1 MASKKGKVL
10 QTIIDISG
18 EISPTL
24 GKTID
29 KVTDK
34 LEGVNV
40 KALAVGA
47 AIGAIGGAA
56 IAGFGKATKYL
67 ADLGNDYDKAADQMA
82 ASTGLVGE
90 ELADLNEVMQGV
102 YLSNFGEDFN
112 DAADGVSEMYKQ
124 TGLLGEELE
133 LTTEAAFALRDVF
146 GYDITETARAAK
158 AMMQNFGV
166 TGEEA
171 MGLIAAGAQNG
182 LDYSGEMIDTINEY
196 SVQFAKL
203 GFTADEMFHVLQEG
217 ADSGAWN
224 LDKVGD
230 AVKEFS
236 IRAIDGS
243 KGTVEAFESL
253 GLDADE
259 MMHIFANGGEDASIA
274 FQGVIAA
281 LVGMDDAVQR
291 DATAVSL
298 FGTMWEDLGVD
309 AVASLAGI
317 SVEAYDTED
326 ALQKINDVKYDNL
339 DSAMEGIKRQAEVA
353 LLPAA
358 GEVQQAFMDIAP
370 RIEELLIKAEPV
382 FTQIAGYIGPTI
394 TAAIDF
400 AENGIGFIN
409 ENIEILLPVVGGLT
423 AAFVAYKAA
432 MVVSAGVSA
441 ALAAAEGIKTAALAA
456 GTTMTTAQAVATWA
470 LNGALAVLTS
480 PITLVV
486 AAIGLLVGAG
496 IALYR
501 NWDTVKEKAIEVG
514 GWLSGIWSNVS
525 SAVTGFIDRIGEK
538 FPIFGAYL
546 DGLWSGVSA
555 TMENIKGVL
564 RGVINFIDNVFSGNW
579 KGAWQSVVSIFSNL
593 FGGMV
598 NLAKIP
604 MNGVVSA
611 INKVISGING
621 AGFTIPDWVPLVG
634 GKKFSINIPKLP
646 MLATGGHT
654 DGVSIAGEAGMETV
668 ISYNPAYRRQNLS
681 YWAEAGRMLGADA
694 SDFSLGG
701 GSSGG
706 GVNLGGVTFA
716 PNITVQGRA
725 DKQSIMD
732 AIEEEFPEFID
743 FLEKWLAE
751 RGDPVYV

>member
-29 KVTDK
+29 NVTDK
-34 LEGVNV
+34 LEGVNI

-82 ASTGLVGE
+82 ASTGLVGD

-102 YLSNFGEDFN
+102 CLSNFGEDFN

-203 GFTADEMFHVLQEG
+203 GFTADEMFHVLQDG

-236 IRAIDGS
+236 IRSIDGS
-243 KGTVEAFESL
+243 KGTVEAFKSL

-259 MMHIFANGGEDASIA
+259 MMHIFADGGEDASIA

-281 LVGMDDAVQR
+281 LVDMDDAVQR

-358 GEVQQAFMDIAP
+358 GEVQQAFMDVAP
-370 RIEELLIKAEPV
+370 RIEDLLIKAEPV

-400 AENGIGFIN
+400 AENGIGWIG
-409 ENIEILLPVVGGLT
+409 ENMDILLPIVGGLT

-432 MVVSAGVSA
+432 MVISTGISA
-441 ALAAAEGIKTAALAA
+441 ALAASEGIKTAALAA

-486 AAIGLLVGAG
+486 AAIGVLVAAG

-501 NWDTVKEKAIEVG
+501 NWDTVKMYAGQLGEFLLTTWGNMK
-514 GWLSGIWSNVS
+514 
-525 SAVTGFIDRIGEK
+525 TGVK
-538 FPIFGAYL
+538 
-546 DGLWSGVSA
+546 
-555 TMENIKGVL
+555 
-564 RGVINFIDNVFSGNW
+564 NFIDGTIEFFKTGFSSLVGIV
-579 KGAWQSVVSIFSNL
+579 KGPINTISGI
-593 FGGMV
+593 
-598 NLAKIP
+598 I
-604 MNGVVSA
+604 NGVISA
-611 INKVISGING
+611 INSV
-621 AGFTIPDWVPLVG
+621 GFTVPDWVPLIG
-634 GKKFSINIPKLP
+634 GKKFAINIPKIP

-654 DGVSIAGEAGMETV
+654 DGISIAGEAGMETV

-681 YWAEAGRMLGADA
+681 YWAEAGRMLGADV
-694 SDFSLGG
+694 SDFTLGG
-701 GSSGG
+701 GSGGG

-716 PNITVQGRA
+716 PNITIQGRA

-751 RGDPVYV
+751 RGDPVYA